1 MNDKSERKNIDE
13 QMLSEHNILRFDSA
27 KHVFETLGDV
37 VVVEDSVNLYINKKF
52 YASFSCLPQKIR
64 EMVVGHL
71 LTEGIID
78 KIDEIVKIEFSG
90 RNIYV
95 QTSREI
101 PIITNRIISTVCD
114 EADGRLLNSSQNLLK
129 LRFNKCK
136 FRVEVVFKA
145 VKALNSMAKIFRA
158 SGGTHAA
165 AILDGNGEVIAF
177 AEDVGRHNAVDKVV
191 GEAAMNGVDLTKVL
205 LASSGRLTSEI
216 VMKAAQAGI
225 PMVVSISAPTSRG
238 IRIAEKFG
246 LTLIGFVR
254 GKRFNIYTFPDR
266 IYEYS
271 RF

>member
-1 MNDKSERKNIDE
+1 MNDKSERKNIDG

-37 VVVEDSVNLYINKKF
+37 VVVEDSVNLYINRKF

-64 EMVVGHL
+64 EMVVGYL

-95 QTSREI
+95 QTLREI
-101 PIITNRIISTVCD
+101 PTVTNRIISTVCG
-114 EADGRLLNSSQNLLK
+114 EADRRLLKPSQNLLK
-129 LRFNKCK
+129 LRFNKRK
-136 FRVEVVFKA
+136 FRVKVVFKA
-145 VKALNSMAKIFRA
+145 VKVLNSMAKIFRA

-165 AILDGNGEVIAF
+165 AILDGNGEVIVF

-205 LASSGRLTSEI
+205 LASSGRLTSEM